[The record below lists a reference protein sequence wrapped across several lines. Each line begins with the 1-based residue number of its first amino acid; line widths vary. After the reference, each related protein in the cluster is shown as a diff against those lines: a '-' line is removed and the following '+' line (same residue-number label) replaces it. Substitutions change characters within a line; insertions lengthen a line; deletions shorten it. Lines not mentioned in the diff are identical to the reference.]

1 MKIYI
6 QGANDKLSKNAL
18 RYAAQYFAHLLMG
31 KRLSKAITLT
41 IVNKNSI
48 KGFLGTA
55 IPTDDNTDMP
65 REFEIEIDA
74 TKGMRTQLK
83 TLAHEMVHVKQYA
96 RLEIRDLVS
105 RPATRWQNKYFE
117 EGAVSY
123 WDEPWEIEAYGRE
136 IGLYARLRHH
146 VKVEKVDLDAAKFNP
161 NMFG

>member
-6 QGANDKLSKNAL
+6 RGANDKLSKNAL

-31 KRLSKAITLT
+31 KRLSRAITLT
-41 IVNKNSI
+41 IINKHAI

-55 IPTDDNTDMP
+55 IPVDENADMP

-74 TKGMRTQLK
+74 TKGIRTQLL

-96 RLEIRDLVS
+96 RLEMRDLVS
-105 RPATRWQNKYFE
+105 RPATRWQDKYIE
-117 EGAVSY
+117 EGSLSY
-123 WDEPWEIEAYGRE
+123 WDEPWEIEAFGRE
-136 IGLYARLRHH
+136 RGLYVRFRNH
-146 VKVEKVDLDAAKFNP
+146 VKFEKINLDTAKFNV